1 MSDQTEKIIS
11 KFQTMLQQE
20 LSMQEFW
27 QEFDL
32 SMEQDVRSI
41 DDLTAEIPEKLSSDE
56 EFEELR
62 ALALQTL
69 ELCRKKK
76 ELLKKLESELK
87 DFDGI

>member
-11 KFQTMLQQE
+11 KFQTMLRQE

-27 QEFDL
+27 QILDL
-32 SMEQDVRSI
+32 STEQDVRSI
-41 DDLTAEIPEKLSSDE
+41 DDLTAEIPETLSSDE

-62 ALALQTL
+62 ALTLQTL

>member
-1 MSDQTEKIIS
+1 MNIALRMVSFIAIKSSKSSLSKNFSSSFIIIV
-11 KFQTMLQQE
+11 
-20 LSMQEFW
+20 
-27 QEFDL
+27 FD
-32 SMEQDVRSI
+32 V
-41 DDLTAEIPEKLSSDE
+41 K
-56 EFEELR
+56 ELR

>member
-11 KFQTMLQQE
+11 KFQTMLRQE

-41 DDLTAEIPEKLSSDE
+41 DDLTAEIPETLSGDE

>member
-11 KFQTMLQQE
+11 KFQTMLRQE

-41 DDLTAEIPEKLSSDE
+41 DDLTAEIPETLSSDE

>member
-1 MSDQTEKIIS
+1 
-11 KFQTMLQQE
+11 
-20 LSMQEFW
+20 MQEFW

-41 DDLTAEIPEKLSSDE
+41 DDLTAEIPETLSSDE

>member
-1 MSDQTEKIIS
+1 MSDQIEKIIS
-11 KFQTMLQQE
+11 KFQTMLRQE

-41 DDLTAEIPEKLSSDE
+41 DDLTAEIPETLSSDE

>member
-11 KFQTMLQQE
+11 KFQTMLRQE

-41 DDLTAEIPEKLSSDE
+41 DDLTAEIPDTLSGDD